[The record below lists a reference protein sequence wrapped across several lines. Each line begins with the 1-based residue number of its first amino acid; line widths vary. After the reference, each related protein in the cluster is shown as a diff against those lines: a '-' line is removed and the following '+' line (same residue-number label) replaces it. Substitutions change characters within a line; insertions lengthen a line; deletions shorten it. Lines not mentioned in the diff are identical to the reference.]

1 MSKTDAD
8 KMEKA
13 LGAYVGKELGR
24 VRRSDVSLDGHTIDR
39 IEFTIDPVVDENKL
53 NEATDMIEARVL
65 AGEDEIA
72 AKKVKYNP
80 ILKHKNK
87 SKKKSGI
94 VLLKA
99 Q

>member
-1 MSKTDAD
+1 MS
-8 KMEKA
+8 
-13 LGAYVGKELGR
+13 GKKLGR

-72 AKKVKYNP
+72 AKKGEIQSN
-80 ILKHKNK
+80 I
-87 SKKKSGI
+87 
-94 VLLKA
+94 KA
-99 Q
+99 QEQKQKEVWNSFC